1 MTIFVLWVRDSVVE
15 RMYILLLL
23 VGVATCDTVWDSVVG
38 RGREGEND
46 SKCVSFV
53 VFAGKVLVV
62 GNNFGRSA
70 GNPQGSCVI
79 LIDLAT
85 HHGGVALLSGSFP
98 SL

>member
-1 MTIFVLWVRDSVVE
+1 
-15 RMYILLLL
+15 MYILLLL
-23 VGVATCDTVWDSVVG
+23 VGVATCDTVWDSVVGTG

-62 GNNFGRSA
+62 GYNFGRSA

-85 HHGGVALLSGSFP
+85 HHRGGVALLSGSFP